1 MDEKHREHSVKR
13 NRLGLAIV
21 VGMLAGIAAGYLCH
35 QNAESPAAAK
45 ALASNFSLIT
55 DIFLRLIRMVI
66 APLVFSGLVAG
77 LASMGDAKVVGRAGL
92 KALGWFFCASLVS
105 LLIGM
110 LLANLFDLGH
120 TMNLQVPAAG
130 SAAGVSTAAFNL
142 HNFITHIVPAS
153 IVEAMANNEILPILV
168 FSVFFGIAM
177 GALKDSLPPALFA
190 SIEGLFTIM
199 LKITGYVMWFAP
211 LGVFGAVAAVITVQ
225 GLGMLVTYGKFIGAV
240 YFSMTVLWCVL
251 LAAGYGVLG
260 KPVFALMKLIR
271 EPMLIAFSTASSEA
285 AYPKTIEQLTRF
297 GVKPRVSNFVL
308 PLAYSFNLDG
318 SMMYQAF
325 AALFIAQAYN
335 IHLSFGQQFWM
346 LLVMMLTSKGVAG
359 VPRAAIVVI
368 AATLPLFGL
377 PVEGVVLLLAIDQF
391 IDMGRTTTNVVGNSI
406 ASAVIARWENAL
418 EPWTGIARPLPA
430 AMPALPDA
438 DEADEADEATE
449 AGAVPAARP

>member
-1 MDEKHREHSVKR
+1 MRGRQSVKQ

-21 VGMLAGIAAGYLCH
+21 VGMLAGIAAGYVCH
-35 QNAESPAAAK
+35 QSADSPAAAK
-45 ALASNFSLIT
+45 AMASNFSLIT
-55 DIFLRLIRMVI
+55 DIFLRLIKMVI

-77 LASMGDAKVVGRAGL
+77 LTAIGDAKVVGRAGL
-92 KALGWFFCASLVS
+92 KALGWFFCASFTS

-110 LLANLFDLGH
+110 VFANAFDLGH
-120 TMNLQVPAAG
+120 AMNLHVPEAG
-130 SAAGVSTAAFNL
+130 ASAAVSTAAFNL

-153 IVEAMANNEILPILV
+153 VFEAMANNEILPILV
-168 FSVFFGIAM
+168 FSLFFGIAM
-177 GALKDSLPPALFA
+177 GSMKDRLPSALLA
-190 SIEGLFTIM
+190 SIEGIFSIM

-240 YFSMTVLWCVL
+240 YFSMMVLWCVL

-260 KPVFALMKLIR
+260 KPIFALMKLIR
-271 EPMLIAFSTASSEA
+271 EPMIIAFCTSSSEA

-297 GVKPRVSNFVL
+297 GVKARISNFVL

-325 AALFIAQAYN
+325 AALFIAQAYG

-406 ASAVIARWENAL
+406 ASAVIAKWENGL
-418 EPWTGIARPLPA
+418 EPWTGREHPLSDATPAMHGQMDDGRNAAPA
-430 AMPALPDA
+430 ALSASQSSH
-438 DEADEADEATE
+438 
-449 AGAVPAARP
+449 

>member
-1 MDEKHREHSVKR
+1 MKR

-21 VGMLAGIAAGYLCH
+21 VGMLAGIVVGYFCH
-35 QNAESPAAAK
+35 QTADSPAAAK
-45 ALASNFSLIT
+45 AIASNFSLIT
-55 DIFLRLIRMVI
+55 DIFLRLIKMVI

-77 LASMGDAKVVGRAGL
+77 LSAMGDPKAVGRAGL
-92 KALGWFFCASLVS
+92 KALGWFFCASFVS

-110 LLANLFDLGH
+110 LLADTFQLGH

-130 SAAGVSTAAFNL
+130 ASAVVNTSTFNL
-142 HNFITHIVPAS
+142 HNFIAHIVPAS

-168 FSVFFGIAM
+168 FAIFFGIAM
-177 GALKDSLPPALFA
+177 GAMKDKLPPALLS
-190 SIEGLFTIM
+190 SIEGLFAIM
-199 LKITGYVMWFAP
+199 LRMTGYVMWFAP
-211 LGVFGAVAAVITVQ
+211 LGVFAAVAAVITVQ

-240 YFSMTVLWCVL
+240 YFGMLVLWCVL

-271 EPMLIAFSTASSEA
+271 EPMIIAFSTASSEA

-297 GVKPRVSNFVL
+297 GVKPRISTFVL

-325 AALFIAQAYN
+325 AALFIAQAFN
-335 IHLSFGQQFWM
+335 IHLSFAQQFWM

-391 IDMGRTTTNVVGNSI
+391 IDMGRTATNVVGNSI
-406 ASAVIARWENAL
+406 ASAVIAKWENAL
-418 EPWTGIARPLPA
+418 EPWTGRAHSLSESLTSRH
-430 AMPALPDA
+430 
-438 DEADEADEATE
+438 DEAS
-449 AGAVPAARP
+449 AVSVAVGGQPQTH

>member
-1 MDEKHREHSVKR
+1 MRIERGRQSVKQ

-21 VGMLAGIAAGYLCH
+21 IGMLIGIAAGYMCH
-35 QNAESPAAAK
+35 QSAESPAAAK
-45 ALASNFSLIT
+45 EMASNFSLIT
-55 DIFLRLIRMVI
+55 DIFLRLIKMVI
-66 APLVFSGLVAG
+66 APLVFSGIISG
-77 LASMGDAKVVGRAGL
+77 LAAIGDPKVVGRAGL
-92 KALGWFFCASLVS
+92 KALGWFFCASFTS

-110 LLANLFDLGH
+110 VLANVFDLGH
-120 TMNLQVPAAG
+120 AMSLHVPAAG
-130 SAAGVSTAAFNL
+130 AAGVSTAAFNL
-142 HNFITHIVPAS
+142 HNFITHIVPSS
-153 IVEAMANNEILPILV
+153 IIEAMANNEILPILV

-177 GALKDSLPPALFA
+177 GTMKDRLPPALLS
-190 SIEGLFTIM
+190 SIEGLFSIM

-240 YFSMTVLWCVL
+240 YFSMMVLWCVL

-271 EPMLIAFSTASSEA
+271 EPMIIAFCTASSEA

-297 GVKPRVSNFVL
+297 GVKPRISNFVL

-406 ASAVIARWENAL
+406 ASAVIAKWESGLA
-418 EPWTGIARPLPA
+418 PWTGTAYPLSEAIPS
-430 AMPALPDA
+430 MH
-438 DEADEADEATE
+438 DEL
-449 AGAVPAARP
+449 AGAHVPAAPHSALSASRTSH